1 MSGYVKYLREVDFD
15 SRLPKY
21 RQVILAISRDIRR
34 AVLTPGD
41 KIPSINEAS
50 SECYLSRDT
59 VEKAYKELS
68 RRGII
73 RSIPG
78 KGFFVSETVFDN
90 PLKILLVFDKLDESR
105 WKLFNEL
112 NECLGNAELTM
123 MSYEHNYRMLNLSL
137 EEHKDDFDFFIVIPH
152 FFAYQEDLTR
162 AFSAIAPER
171 LIVLTHA
178 VAGLDDQTSQFTF
191 DRKVEW
197 QKALSSISDKA
208 SAFSRFL
215 LFFPDDFRFPQE
227 IYEAVEAFCTSVN
240 MPFKS
245 LSEFDAKKIKS
256 GDLILCLEDETL
268 SDVVAF
274 AAKHQWEPGK
284 DLGIISFED
293 DPMKDLMGGG
303 ITTVG
308 YNYREIAELTS
319 DRIQTGN
326 PLSYRFPLQWT
337 HRKSL

>member
-1 MSGYVKYLREVDFD
+1 MSGYVDYLREVDFD

-21 RQVILAISRDIRR
+21 RQVILAISRDVRR
-34 AVLTPGD
+34 AILTPGD

-78 KGFFVSETVFDN
+78 KGFFVSDSVFDN

-137 EEHKDDFDFFIVIPH
+137 EEHQNDFDFFIVIPH
-152 FFAYQEDLTR
+152 FFAYQDDLKR
-162 AFSAIAPER
+162 AFSSVVPER

-178 VAGLDDQTSQFTF
+178 VSGLDEQTSQFTF

-197 QKALSSISDKA
+197 TKALEAVSSKMES
-208 SAFSRFL
+208 FRRL
-215 LFFPDDFRFPQE
+215 VVFFQDDFRFPQE
-227 IYEAVEAFCTSVN
+227 IFEAAEAFAKATG

-245 LSEFDAKKIKS
+245 LNEWDPKKIQT
-256 GDLILCLEDETL
+256 GDVALVLEDETL
-268 SDVVAF
+268 SELVAF
-274 AAKHQWEPGK
+274 VADREMEIGR
-284 DLGIISFED
+284 DLGIISFDD
-293 DPMKDLMGGG
+293 DPMKELLIGG
-303 ITTVG
+303 ITTLG
-308 YNYREIAELTS
+308 YNYREIAELTAT
-319 DRIQTGN
+319 RIQTGN
-326 PLSYRFPLQWT
+326 PLSYRFPLEWT
-337 HRKSL
+337 HRKSF

>member
-1 MSGYVKYLREVDFD
+1 MREVDFD

-34 AVLTPGD
+34 AILTPGD

-78 KGFFVSETVFDN
+78 KGFFVSDTVFDN

-137 EEHKDDFDFFIVIPH
+137 EEHQNDFDFFIVIPH
-152 FFAYQEDLTR
+152 FFAYQDDLRR
-162 AFSAIAPER
+162 AFNSVVPER

-178 VAGLDDQTSQFTF
+178 VSGLDEQTSQFTF
-191 DRKVEW
+191 ERKVEW
-197 QKALSSISDKA
+197 TRALQAAA
-208 SAFSRFL
+208 SRMNSFSRL
-215 LFFPDDFRFPQE
+215 VIFFQDDFRFPQE
-227 IYEAVEAFCTSVN
+227 IFESAEAVANKIN

-245 LSEFDAKKIKS
+245 LVEWDPKKIQT
-256 GDLILCLEDETL
+256 GDVVLVLEDETL
-268 SDVVAF
+268 SELVSF
-274 AAKHQWEPGK
+274 ATDREMEIGK
-284 DLGIISFED
+284 DIGIISFDD
-293 DPMKDLMGGG
+293 DPVKVLLGGG
-303 ITTVG
+303 ITTLG
-308 YNYREIAELTS
+308 YDYREIAELTAT
-319 DRIQTGN
+319 RIQTGN
-326 PLSYRFPLQWT
+326 PLSYRFPLQWV
-337 HRKSL
+337 HRKSF

>member
-1 MSGYVKYLREVDFD
+1 MSGYVDYLREVDFN

-34 AVLTPGD
+34 AILTPGD

-78 KGFFVSETVFDN
+78 KGFFVSDSVFDN

-137 EEHKDDFDFFIVIPH
+137 EEHKNDFDFFIVIPH
-152 FFAYQEDLTR
+152 FFAYQDDLKR
-162 AFSAIAPER
+162 AFSSVVPER
-171 LIVLTHA
+171 LIVLTHE
-178 VAGLDDQTSQFTF
+178 VSGLDEQTSQFTF
-191 DRKVEW
+191 DRKAEW
-197 QKALSSISDKA
+197 TKALDAVSDRMG
-208 SAFSRFL
+208 SFRRL
-215 LFFPDDFRFPQE
+215 VLFFQDDFSFPQE
-227 IYEAVEAFCTSVN
+227 IFEAVEAFTNRVG

-245 LSEFDAKKIKS
+245 LNEWDPKKIQP
-256 GDLILCLEDETL
+256 GDVALVLEDETL
-268 SDVVAF
+268 SELVEF
-274 AAKHQWEPGK
+274 ATRKELEIGQ
-284 DLGIISFED
+284 DIGIISFDD
-293 DPMKDLMGGG
+293 DPMKELLGGG
-303 ITTVG
+303 ITTLG
-308 YNYREIAELTS
+308 YNYREIAELTAT
-319 DRIQTGN
+319 RIQTGN
-326 PLSYRFPLQWT
+326 PLSYQFPLEWS
-337 HRKSL
+337 HRKSY

>member
-1 MSGYVKYLREVDFD
+1 MSGYVDYLREVDFD

-34 AVLTPGD
+34 AVLKPGD

-68 RRGII
+68 RRGVI

-78 KGFFVSETVFDN
+78 KGFFVSETVFSN

-112 NECLGNAELTM
+112 NECLGNSELTM

-137 EEHKDDFDFFIVIPH
+137 EEHQDDFDFFIVIPH

-162 AFSAIAPER
+162 AFSSIVPER

-178 VAGLDDQTSQFTF
+178 VAGLDEQTSQFTF

-197 QKALSSISDKA
+197 AR
-208 SAFSRFL
+208 AFESVKTRMESFTRMVM
-215 LFFPDDFRFPQE
+215 FFPDDFRFPQE
-227 IYEAVEAFCTSVN
+227 IYEAAQAFTDSVD

-245 LSEFDAKKIKS
+245 LNEWDSKKIQV
-256 GDLILCLEDETL
+256 GDLVLCLEDETL
-268 SDVVAF
+268 SEVVAF
-274 AAKHQWEPGK
+274 GAERELVSGE
-284 DLGIISFED
+284 DLGIISFDD
-293 DPMKDLMGGG
+293 DPMKESLSGG
-303 ITTVG
+303 ITTLG
-308 YNYREIAELTS
+308 YNYREIAEFTAA
-319 DRIQTGN
+319 RIQTGN

-337 HRKSL
+337 HRKSF